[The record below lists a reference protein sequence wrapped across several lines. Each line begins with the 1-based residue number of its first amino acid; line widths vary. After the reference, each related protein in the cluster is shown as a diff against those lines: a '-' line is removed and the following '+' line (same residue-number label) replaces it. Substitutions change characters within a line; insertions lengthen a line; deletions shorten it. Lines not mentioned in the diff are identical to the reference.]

1 MEIARNKR
9 KLPKGREAFT
19 TRILGNYLQE
29 EEDGQLTLLRGKY
42 ASCYLQDVPRGYV
55 RKYILKAW
63 IEDMTD
69 EERELFEAR
78 AKKEEDHEG

>member
-1 MEIARNKR
+1 MK

-29 EEDGQLTLLRGKY
+29 EEDGQLTILRGKY

-55 RKYILKAW
+55 RNYILKTW
-63 IEDMTD
+63 IDDMTE
-69 EERELFEAR
+69 EERELFEKRTQEAR
-78 AKKEEDHEG
+78 P